1 MERNVLLQP
10 IHFRGIL
17 LGIEVVRQADN
28 HPEKPDSRLVKKF
41 GLRGILILQI
51 LEHFM
56 KLIFES
62 DAIKNDLIFDR
73 VFVNDL
79 FRQRATNIEE
89 NFNPRIIRG
98 GTVVMLGFCRSSQI
112 FPAEAS

>member
-1 MERNVLLQP
+1 
-10 IHFRGIL
+10 
-17 LGIEVVRQADN
+17 
-28 HPEKPDSRLVKKF
+28 
-41 GLRGILILQI
+41 
-51 LEHFM
+51 M
-56 KLIFES
+56 KLIFKS

-98 GTVVMLGFCRSSQI
+98 GTVVMLGFLPKQPDISGGSFI
-112 FPAEAS
+112 AFSIDD